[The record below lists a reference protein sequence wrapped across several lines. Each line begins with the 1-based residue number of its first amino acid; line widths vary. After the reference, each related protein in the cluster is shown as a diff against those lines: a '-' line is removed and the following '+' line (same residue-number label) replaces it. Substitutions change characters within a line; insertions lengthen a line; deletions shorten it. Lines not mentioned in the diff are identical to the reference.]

1 MSKLYTMV
9 GLPGAGKSTFTKNHP
24 ECVVVSSDAVRAEL
38 FGDEAIQGDAT
49 KVFAVVNARV
59 HEALNNGFDVI
70 YDATSLTK
78 KIRRNIIHSFN
89 AEHIAVFVNT
99 PVDECIRRDALR
111 ARTVGAN
118 VIQKMAL
125 RLSAPT
131 VEEGF
136 NSVITL

>member
-9 GLPGAGKSTFTKNHP
+9 GLPGAGKSTFAKNHP
-24 ECVVVSSDAVRAEL
+24 ECVVISSDAVRAEL
-38 FGDEAIQGDAT
+38 FGDEAIQGDT
-49 KVFAVVNARV
+49 MKVFSVVNARV
-59 HEALNNGFDVI
+59 REALDNGFDVI

-89 AEHIAVFVNT
+89 ANHIAVFVNT
-99 PVDECIRRDALR
+99 SVDDCIRRDALR
-111 ARTVGAN
+111 SRTVGAD

-131 VEEGF
+131 VDEGF
-136 NSVITL
+136 DSIITL